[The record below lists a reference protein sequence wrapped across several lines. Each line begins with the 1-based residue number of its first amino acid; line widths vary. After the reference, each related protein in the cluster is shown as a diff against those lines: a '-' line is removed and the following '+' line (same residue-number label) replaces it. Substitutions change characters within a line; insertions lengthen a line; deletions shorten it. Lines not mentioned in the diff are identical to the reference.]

1 MKKRYMCPM
10 TTTIMAETCSICAG
24 SLKWTER
31 TESQDPEVPGDPSTW
46 GEIIWD
52 KGKGTFDED
61 EDPFNPDN
69 W

>member
-1 MKKRYMCPM
+1 MCPM

-31 TESQDPEVPGDPSTW
+31 PESQDPEVPEDPSSW
-46 GEIIWD
+46 GEIIYD
-52 KGKGTFDED
+52 KGQFNKD
-61 EDPFNPDN
+61 EDPFDSNN

>member
-1 MKKRYMCPM
+1 MCPM

-24 SLKWTER
+24 STRIWVVDKK
-31 TESQDPEVPGDPSTW
+31 QDDTEVPEYNW

-52 KGKGTFDED
+52 KGQFKPE
-61 EDPFNPDN
+61 EDPFNSDN

>member
-1 MKKRYMCPM
+1 M

-24 SLKWTER
+24 SPPKWVVDKN
-31 TESQDPEVPGDPSTW
+31 QDPEVPGEPSSW

-52 KGKGTFDED
+52 EGQFKKE
-61 EDPFNPDN
+61 EDPFDSDN

>member
-1 MKKRYMCPM
+1 M

-24 SLKWTER
+24 SPPKWTER
-31 TESQDPEVPGDPSTW
+31 SESQDPEEKPSSW

-52 KGKGTFDED
+52 KEQFKKE
-61 EDPFNPDN
+61 EDPFDSDN

>member
-1 MKKRYMCPM
+1 MCPM

-24 SLKWTER
+24 SPPKWAVYPK
-31 TESQDPEVPGDPSTW
+31 QDDPEVSEYNW

-52 KGKGTFDED
+52 KGQGFDK
-61 EDPFNPDN
+61 DPFDPDN

>member
-1 MKKRYMCPM
+1 M

-24 SLKWTER
+24 SPPKWAEYPK
-31 TESQDPEVPGDPSTW
+31 QDPEESDEPSSW

-52 KGKGTFDED
+52 EGQFKPK

>member
-1 MKKRYMCPM
+1 M

-24 SLKWTER
+24 SLKWAEYPK
-31 TESQDPEVPGDPSTW
+31 QDPEESDEPSSW

-52 KGKGTFDED
+52 EGTFKKE
-61 EDPFNPDN
+61 EDPFDPDN

>member
-24 SLKWTER
+24 SPPKWTER
-31 TESQDPEVPGDPSTW
+31 SESQDPEEEPSSW

-52 KGKGTFDED
+52 KGEGTFDE
-61 EDPFNPDN
+61 EDPFDPAN

>member
-1 MKKRYMCPM
+1 MCPM

-24 SLKWTER
+24 SPPKWAVYPQK
-31 TESQDPEVPGDPSTW
+31 QDDTEVPDDPSSW
-46 GEIIWD
+46 GEIIYD
-52 KGKGTFDED
+52 KGQFNKD